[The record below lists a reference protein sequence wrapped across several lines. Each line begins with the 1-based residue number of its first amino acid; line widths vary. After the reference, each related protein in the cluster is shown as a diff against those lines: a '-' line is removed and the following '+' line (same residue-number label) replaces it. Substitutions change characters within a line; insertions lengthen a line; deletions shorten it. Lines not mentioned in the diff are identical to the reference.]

1 MTEASVIVIG
11 AGHNG
16 LACAAY
22 LAKAGKR
29 VTVLEAAAQVG
40 GAAVTREFAPGFKVS
55 ACAHLSYLL
64 DARIARE
71 LDLSRHGLASARD
84 NLKTVALQR
93 TDEHLVLNGGTLE
106 AGRVSEADRAA
117 LATHHATM
125 LKFAGVLG
133 KQHNRV
139 PPRLLGGGRSN
150 AIGAALLGWD
160 IRRLGR
166 EDMREFLRIA
176 GINIFDVVE
185 ESFESPA
192 LKAALAFD
200 ARAAR
205 ATSSLP
211 SVFLPSRRAPR
222 LCRLAHCGAV
232 QLSLPSRR
240 QIPQGGLLP
249 RGRRPRGTPI
259 RAPDAPLPSR
269 HARRE
274 TAAAALDEELREP
287 KSHGHSPLGLGLHSE
302 RHPPPPC
309 SLRVPVP

>member
-1 MTEASVIVIG
+1 MTEASNIIIIG

-29 VTVLEAAAQVG
+29 VTVLEAGHQVG
-40 GAAVTREFAPGFKVS
+40 GAAVTREFASGFKVS

-71 LDLSRHGLASARD
+71 LDLSRHGLASARE
-84 NLKTVALQR
+84 NLKTISLQR
-93 TDEHLVLNGGTLE
+93 ADEHLVLNGGTLE
-106 AGRVSEADRAA
+106 AGNVSNEDRAA
-117 LATHHATM
+117 LATHHAKM
-125 LKFAGVLG
+125 SKYARVLG

-166 EDMREFLRIA
+166 DDMREFLRIA

-200 ARAAR
+200 AVLGTNLSPRANNSMLALLHR
-205 ATSSLP
+205 LSGVASGTTGGVSLP
-211 SVFLPSRRAPR
+211 VCQPGLILTANSGSQNIATIQMPGDGQ
-222 LCRLAHCGAV
+222 LAAV
-232 QLSLPSRR
+232 TDYRNPNALVSSP
-240 QIPQGGLLP
+240 
-249 RGRRPRGTPI
+249 
-259 RAPDAPLPSR
+259 
-269 HARRE
+269 
-274 TAAAALDEELREP
+274 TAVAELRL
-287 KSHGHSPLGLGLHSE
+287 S
-302 RHPPPPC
+302 
-309 SLRVPVP
+309 